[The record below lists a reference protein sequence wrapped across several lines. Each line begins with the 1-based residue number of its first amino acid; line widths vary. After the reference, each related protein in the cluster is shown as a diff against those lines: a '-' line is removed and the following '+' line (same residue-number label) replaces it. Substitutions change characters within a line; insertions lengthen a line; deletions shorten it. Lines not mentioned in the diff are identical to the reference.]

1 MSYGGHVYDMV
12 QRFKQNRELLNHS
25 IKNKKKEKKNNLP
38 TYITGKSSTAEELER
53 INQNREER
61 ELNERRYLLSIQT
74 IFASILLIAL
84 LLILGIMFLI
94 K

>member
-1 MSYGGHVYDMV
+1 MSYGGHVYEMV

-25 IKNKKKEKKNNLP
+25 IKKKKKEKKNNRT

-61 ELNERRYLLSIQT
+61 ELSERRYLLSVQ
-74 IFASILLIAL
+74 ILILIIAL
-84 LLILGIMFLI
+84 LLVLGIRVIFTFS
-94 K
+94 